1 MSFGGSY
8 RLKVWKWQYA
18 KGGDTFSGD
27 SHHPRENPGI
37 EKEPPPMS
45 KITDTGAAS
54 SPLWETLETYAREH
68 IQQLV
73 QRLLEEEVDALL
85 GRAKS
90 ARRTAETPVG
100 YRNGYGKPRQL
111 ALTSGTITVQRP
123 RVRDLEERV
132 VSRVLPL
139 FQRHTREVGALLP
152 ELYLH
157 GLSTGDF
164 ELALRGLLGDAAPL
178 SASSIQRLKTDW
190 QAQYDAWRGRDLSDL
205 ALVYVWADGIY
216 VKAGLEQSKAALLVL
231 IGALADG
238 RKVILAVESGQ
249 RESTE
254 SWAAALRGLK
264 ARGLG
269 APKLTVADGHL
280 GIWSALAQV
289 WPESAEQRWWNH
301 KLRNI
306 VDAVPQKAQPEVTA
320 QVQRIAAAESPAEA
334 ERERRSFR
342 RTYQQRFPK
351 AVERLERDWERMLAY
366 YAFPQ
371 EHWRHLRTTNVVESP
386 FDAVRLRTSAAKRFK
401 KVENA
406 TALIWKLLLVVE
418 QHFRKLNAPHLC
430 AEVFAGVAYQDG
442 ERVVTAKATSS
453 SEHPKKAAA

>member
-1 MSFGGSY
+1 
-8 RLKVWKWQYA
+8 V
-18 KGGDTFSGD
+18 
-27 SHHPRENPGI
+27 
-37 EKEPPPMS
+37 S
-45 KITDTGAAS
+45 KFITESAAS

-68 IQQLV
+68 IQQFV

-85 GRAKS
+85 GRKKRERRS
-90 ARRTAETPVG
+90 AATPVG

-123 RVRDLEERV
+123 RVRDLDERF

-139 FQRHTREVGALLP
+139 FKRRTQDVGALLP

-178 SASSIQRLKTDW
+178 SASSIQRLKADW
-190 QAQYDAWRGRDLSDL
+190 QAQYEAWRRRELSDL
-205 ALVYVWADGIY
+205 SLVYVWADGIY
-216 VKAGLEQSKAALLVL
+216 VKAGLEQAKAALLVL

-238 RKVILAVESGQ
+238 RKVILAIESGQ

-254 SWAAALRGLK
+254 SWAAILRDLK

-289 WPESAEQRWWNH
+289 WPESAEQRCWNH
-301 KLRNI
+301 KLVN
-306 VDAVPQKAQPEVTA
+306 VLDVVPEQAQPAVKA
-320 QVQRIAAAESPAEA
+320 HLQRLANATSRAKAEQ
-334 ERERRSFR
+334 ERRSFR
-342 RTYQQRFPK
+342 VAYQQRFPK
-351 AVERLERDWERMLAY
+351 AVERLERDWERLVAY

-386 FDAVRLRTSAAKRFK
+386 FAAVRLRTSASKRFT

-406 TALIWKLLLVVE
+406 TALIWRLLLVVE

-442 ERVVTAKATSS
+442 ARVVTAQAQSS
-453 SEHPKKAAA
+453 PTHPKKVAA